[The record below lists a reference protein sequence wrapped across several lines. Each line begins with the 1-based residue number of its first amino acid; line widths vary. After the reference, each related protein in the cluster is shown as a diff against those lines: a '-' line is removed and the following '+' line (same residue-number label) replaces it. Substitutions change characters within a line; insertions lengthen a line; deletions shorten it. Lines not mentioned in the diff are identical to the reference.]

1 VAEARAVI
9 AEIEAQ
15 ARKETGLEF
24 FVALGYAAL
33 ADKPKAFEWLGK
45 SLDQREGSIRY
56 LKVDPRLD
64 GLRDDPRYAS
74 LLERAGLRPKRG
86 DVNQITQIAK

>member
-1 VAEARAVI
+1 MI
-9 AEIEAQ
+9 AQIEAQ
-15 ARKETGLEF
+15 AAKESGLEF

-33 ADKPKAFEWLGK
+33 PDKAKAFEWLGK

-64 GLRDDPRYAS
+64 GLRADPRYAP
-74 LLERAGLRPKRG
+74 LLDRAGLKP
-86 DVNQITQIAK
+86 